1 LRAAE
6 RADLA
11 IAPRLLREP
20 LDGVVAVLVLAET
33 EGAIENER
41 AFRVMRAAEV
51 LHRDDAFGDRCELG
65 AFGASPARGNVDV
78 ALLVDD
84 AEGAVARREGA
95 PITNKPLRDR
105 EHRAFEI
112 GILLK
117 GANALTE
124 CVAGIALFFVP
135 ASAMAALAARL
146 TQHELRED
154 PRDFV
159 AGHVMAWAQGFST
172 SQEQYYAIYLLS
184 HGLIKLA
191 LVAAL
196 LARLLWAYPVSIV
209 VLLAFVAYQLYRF
222 ELTGSWALI
231 ALSLFDLV
239 VIWLIWQEYRS
250 MQRG

>member
-1 LRAAE
+1 
-6 RADLA
+6 
-11 IAPRLLREP
+11 
-20 LDGVVAVLVLAET
+20 V
-33 EGAIENER
+33 
-41 AFRVMRAAEV
+41 
-51 LHRDDAFGDRCELG
+51 
-65 AFGASPARGNVDV
+65 
-78 ALLVDD
+78 
-84 AEGAVARREGA
+84 
-95 PITNKPLRDR
+95 PITKPLRDR

-135 ASAMAALAARL
+135 ASAIAALAARL

-222 ELTGSWALI
+222 ELTGSWGLI

-250 MQRG
+250 MRRG